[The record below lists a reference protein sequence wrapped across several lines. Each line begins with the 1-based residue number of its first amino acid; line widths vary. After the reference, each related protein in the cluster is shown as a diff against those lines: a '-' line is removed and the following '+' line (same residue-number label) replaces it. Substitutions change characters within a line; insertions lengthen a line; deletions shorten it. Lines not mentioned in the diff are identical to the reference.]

1 MMAGEADESAKTA
14 LRDALGINATD
25 AATLV
30 IDLAAPNP
38 TFLQKLALVAGS
50 PVREDVIDEFGPAW
64 TEAGNFVGNGPY
76 ILSEWLHQ
84 DHITLGPNPTY
95 WGDAPKQSRVRFS
108 MITDVN
114 AELVAYKAG
123 DLDISRVPPGTE
135 ASVLGDSE
143 LADQLLPS
151 SQLSSLAV
159 FLNTTVEPLN
169 NPLVRKAI
177 ATGIDRD
184 SWTEKI
190 KNGVGESATGWLP
203 PGIPGYDATVGSE
216 YIFDAEKAQSLL
228 ADAGYPGG

>member
-1 MMAGEADESAKTA
+1 M
-14 LRDALGINATD
+14 
-25 AATLV
+25 
-30 IDLAAPNP
+30 
-38 TFLQKLALVAGS
+38 
-50 PVREDVIDEFGPAW
+50 
-64 TEAGNFVGNGPY
+64 GNGPY